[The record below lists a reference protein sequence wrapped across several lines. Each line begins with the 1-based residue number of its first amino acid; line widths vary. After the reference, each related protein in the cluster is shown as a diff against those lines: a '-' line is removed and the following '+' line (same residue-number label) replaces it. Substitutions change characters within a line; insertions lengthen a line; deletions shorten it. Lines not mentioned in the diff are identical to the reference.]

1 MKAILDTN
9 AFLWAIT
16 GDRRLSRRAQQV
28 FVAPND
34 LWLSVAS
41 VWEILVKAQI
51 GKLPLPKPTGPYIV
65 KKLSENKIE
74 VLPISLDHVI
84 RIESLPAHH
93 RDPFD
98 RIVIAQAIE
107 EELPVITADLQFER
121 YAVQLIW

>member
-28 FVAPND
+28 FVAPCD

-41 VWEILVKAQI
+41 VWEILIKVQI

-74 VLPISLDHVI
+74 VLPVTLDHVI
-84 RIESLPAHH
+84 RMESLPVHH

-98 RIVIAQAIE
+98 RIVIAQALE
-107 EELPVITADLQFER
+107 EGLPVITADLHFER
-121 YAVQLIW
+121 YPVQVIW